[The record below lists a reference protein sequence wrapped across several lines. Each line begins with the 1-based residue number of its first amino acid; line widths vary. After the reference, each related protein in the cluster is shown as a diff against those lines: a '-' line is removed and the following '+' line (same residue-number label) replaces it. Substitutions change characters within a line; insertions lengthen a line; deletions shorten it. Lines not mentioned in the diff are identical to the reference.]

1 MVLIFPI
8 GVPAVFFTVMYKYRL
23 RIDELVI
30 RLKRHDDEN
39 NSFTSVREHTVIAL
53 AHGATNDPQQTS
65 SLSRRQS
72 FATQATDL
80 LWLAKKIDMF
90 KPGRW
95 WTSGFLISMRIVQT
109 SVMFFFTKPQPS
121 RSSGKSDCSRWR
133 LRANEH
139 ESISPPVRVSRQ

>member
-1 MVLIFPI
+1 MVLVFPI

-109 SVMFFFTKPQPS
+109 SVMVFLPNPS
-121 RSSGKSDCSRWR
+121 
-133 LRANEH
+133 LRAAAASLIALAGVCVQMNT
-139 ESISPPVRVSRQ
+139 SPYRRPSE